1 MAKSEKQKLK
11 LLYIMQCLTE
21 KTDAEH
27 SVTTQ
32 EIIDY
37 LGKDTKIYWVTVY
50 GKYLQDQER
59 TNGVIRQLAKDNKNV
74 EVIAWDALGA
84 ENPDWFYNDGIHLN
98 GAGRSAYAKM
108 ICNAL
113 GIETT
118 DVDFSQTQTTDNAGE

>member
-11 LLYIMQCLTE
+11 LLYIMQCLME
-21 KTDAEH
+21 KTDEEH
-27 SVTTQ
+27 AVTTQ